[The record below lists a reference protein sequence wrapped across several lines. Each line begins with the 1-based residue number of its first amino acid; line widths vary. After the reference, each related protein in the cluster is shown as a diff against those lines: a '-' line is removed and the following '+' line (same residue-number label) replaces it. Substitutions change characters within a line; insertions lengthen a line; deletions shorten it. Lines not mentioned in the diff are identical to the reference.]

1 MKRPIVFVILAA
13 MGAMLAAI
21 VVFSAI
27 RKRETEVQ
35 RAMAQ
40 TVEIV
45 VAANDIP
52 LGTKLEPDSVKLMR
66 WSRDSIP
73 QGGFTDPQAIADSFA
88 KSEFVANEPIVASKL
103 FMGQTTSGVMPLL
116 IPSGMRAMSVPVDEV
131 SDIAGFVAPH
141 TRVDILV
148 AVAGTGPG
156 EPSFSRIVLQN
167 IEVLAVAQEI
177 QHVKDE
183 PEVVRVVTL
192 LVTPRDAEKLT
203 LASHEGMLRL
213 AMRNYSDAKIVAT
226 DGVALPDLLRRGG
239 GSGDMTMPV
248 MQVQPAPVA
257 PVAAARPAH
266 GPSTFRIELMRD
278 GKSSEAISFVHSG
291 MGKRPSYQ
299 AEQEPEE
306 QPAEPAA
313 EAPPMPA
320 APPMPDTSE
329 SPVSSA
335 RPAAK
340 PAWSAAFVEP
350 PASAFAAVRA
360 DAING
365 RESINPMTPRPGEP
379 GYEPAPKTY
388 QVP

>member
-1 MKRPIVFVILAA
+1 
-13 MGAMLAAI
+13 MGAVLAAI
-21 VVFSAI
+21 VVFTAI
-27 RKRETEVQ
+27 SRRESEVQ
-35 RAMAQ
+35 RAMAH
-40 TVEIV
+40 TVEVV
-45 VAANDIP
+45 VAAKDIP
-52 LGTKLEPDSVKLMR
+52 LGAKLAPDDIKLIRWARDSVP
-66 WSRDSIP
+66 D
-73 QGGFTDPQAIADSFA
+73 GAFTDPQAVAGAFA
-88 KSEFVANEPIVASKL
+88 KGEFVANEPLVASKL
-103 FMGQTTSGVMPLL
+103 FMGEKTSGVMPLL
-116 IPSGMRAMSVPVDEV
+116 IPPGMRAMSMPVDEV
-131 SDIAGFVAPH
+131 ADIAGFVEPH
-141 TRVDILV
+141 TRVDVLV
-148 AVAGTGPG
+148 AVAGTGPNQG
-156 EPSFSRIVLQN
+156 SFSRIVLQN

-192 LVTPRDAEKLT
+192 LVTPTDAEKLD

-213 AMRNYSDAKIVAT
+213 AMRNYSDSKIVET
-226 DGVALPDLLRRGG
+226 RGIGIGELLHQGG
-239 GSGDMTMPV
+239 GSADMTMPV

-299 AEQEPEE
+299 AEREPEE

-365 RESINPMTPRPGEP
+365 RESINPNSINPMTPRPGEP

>member
-13 MGAMLAAI
+13 LGAMLAAI

-27 RKRETEVQ
+27 RKRESEVQ
-35 RAMAQ
+35 RAMAN

-52 LGTKLEPDSVKLMR
+52 LGTKLESDSVKLVR
-66 WSRDSIP
+66 WSRDSVP
-73 QGGFTDPQAIADSFA
+73 QGGFTDPQATAGSFA
-88 KSEFVANEPIVASKL
+88 KTEFEANEPIVASKL
-103 FMGQTTSGVMPLL
+103 YMGEKTSGVMPLL
-116 IPSGMRAMSVPVDEV
+116 IPPGMRAMSVPVDEV

-177 QHVKDE
+177 EHVKDQ
-183 PEVVRVVTL
+183 PEVVKVVTL
-192 LVTPRDAEKLT
+192 LVTPVDAEKLT
-203 LASHEGMLRL
+203 LASREGLLRL
-213 AMRNYSDAKIVAT
+213 AMRNYSDAAIVAT
-226 DGVALPDLLRRGG
+226 KGIGLPDLLHEGG
-239 GSGDMTMPV
+239 AVGSTFPV
-248 MQVQPAPVA
+248 MQIQPAPA
-257 PVAAARPAH
+257 MTARPAH
-266 GPSTFRIELMRD
+266 GPTAFRIEVMRD

-291 MGKRPSYQ
+291 VGGAHSSFQ
-299 AEQEPEE
+299 AHQDTPAVSEP
-306 QPAEPAA
+306 QMPPAPAEPDN
-313 EAPPMPA
+313 APESTP
-320 APPMPDTSE
+320 E

-335 RPAAK
+335 K
-340 PAWSAAFVEP
+340 PAWSASFAEP
-350 PASAFAAVRA
+350 PESAFAAVRS

-365 RESINPMTPRPGEP
+365 RAATNLAPLRPGDP
-379 GYEPAPKTY
+379 GYVPAPKTY

>member
-27 RKRETEVQ
+27 RKRESEVQ

-52 LGTKLEPDSVKLMR
+52 LGTKLEPDSVKLVR
-66 WSRDSIP
+66 WSRDSVP

-88 KSEFVANEPIVASKL
+88 KAEFEANEPIVASKL
-103 FMGQTTSGVMPLL
+103 FMGEKTSGVMPLL
-116 IPSGMRAMSVPVDEV
+116 IPPGMRAMSVPVDEV

-177 QHVKDE
+177 EHVKDQ
-183 PEVVRVVTL
+183 PEVVKVVTL
-192 LVTPRDAEKLT
+192 LVTPVDAEKLT
-203 LASHEGMLRL
+203 LASREGLLRL

-226 DGVALPDLLRRGG
+226 RGIGLPDLLHEGG
-239 GSGDMTMPV
+239 ALGSTLPV
-248 MQVQPAPVA
+248 MQIQPAPA
-257 PVAAARPAH
+257 LTARPAH
-266 GPSTFRIELMRD
+266 GPTAFRIEVMRD

-291 MGKRPSYQ
+291 MGAHSSFQ
-299 AEQEPEE
+299 AHQDT
-306 QPAEPAA
+306 PAVSE
-313 EAPPMPA
+313 PPMPA
-320 APPMPDTSE
+320 APAEPDNNTPE
-329 SPVSSA
+329 SPVSSS
-335 RPAAK
+335 K
-340 PAWSAAFVEP
+340 PVWSASFAEP
-350 PASAFAAVRA
+350 PPSAFAAVRS

-365 RESINPMTPRPGEP
+365 HAATSVGPLRPGDP
-379 GYEPAPKTY
+379 GYVPAPKTY